1 LENSRK
7 PTLPGQARCGS
18 SCVEKY
24 IFKSKQLYHLFHQIT
39 KCTYNAIDNKNIFE
53 KLFGSILL
61 LFYRYSKL
69 ALLNSQLQLQLQLV
83 LPCPPLQVYSRCIHP
98 WYRDICYQYH
108 KGSHATTSTPLCV
121 CTRTPPPPPPSQ
133 GEHTHTQHTCVTT
146 PPNSLNLIVSCVKQ
160 NVRGYF

>member
-1 LENSRK
+1 MLNWKLEAFGKLEKTNL
-7 PTLPGQARCGS
+7 LPGQARCGS

-69 ALLNSQLQLQLQLV
+69 ALLNSQLV
-83 LPCPPLQVYSRCIHP
+83 LPCPPLQVYTVGV
-98 WYRDICYQYH
+98 Y
-108 KGSHATTSTPLCV
+108 TPGIAIFAINTVKVVTLLPVRPCV
-121 CTRTPPPPPPSQ
+121 CAEKNSPPAPARVNT
-133 GEHTHTQHTCVTT
+133 HTHSTRV
-146 PPNSLNLIVSCVKQ
+146 
-160 NVRGYF
+160 

>member
-1 LENSRK
+1 M
-7 PTLPGQARCGS
+7 
-18 SCVEKY
+18 
-24 IFKSKQLYHLFHQIT
+24 QLT
-39 KCTYNAIDNKNIFE
+39 TRTYLKNY
-53 KLFGSILL
+53 SAASYL

-69 ALLNSQLQLQLQLV
+69 ALLNSQLV
-83 LPCPPLQVYSRCIHP
+83 LPCPPLQYSLQVYSRCIHP

-121 CTRTPPPPPPSQ
+121 CREKFTPPPSQ

-160 NVRGYF
+160 NVRGYFGQFSFGT

>member
-1 LENSRK
+1 MENSRK
-7 PTLPGQARCGS
+7 PTFAGQARCGS

-69 ALLNSQLQLQLQLV
+69 ALLNSQLQLV
-83 LPCPPLQVYSRCIHP
+83 LPCPPLQVYIVGV
-98 WYRDICYQYH
+98 Y
-108 KGSHATTSTPLCV
+108 TPGIAIFAINTIKVVTLLPVRPCV
-121 CTRTPPPPPPSQ
+121 CAEKNSPHPPPRVNT
-133 GEHTHTQHTCVTT
+133 HTHSTRVSQHH
-146 PPNSLNLIVSCVKQ
+146 PIH
-160 NVRGYF
+160 